1 MTEAGTSQTGGA
13 TGATGDASESTGS
26 DVPGDGTTTP
36 PPKRPSGLARGASR
50 WKTAFVALLVLGV
63 LGTASWVLLG
73 SKLLVVR
80 HVEVTGTNLAPR
92 DRIVAAAGIRLGVPM
107 ARLGTGSVRG
117 RVERLREVKSA
128 KVERRWPATV
138 RIVVHE
144 RVPLVMVERG
154 GRYYQLDED
163 GVTVADGPVR
173 PPKLPALSA
182 TAPGPTDPATLVAL
196 HVVAALPD
204 RLNRRVVG
212 VEAPSTESVTLRLSG
227 GPSVVWGSDDRPE
240 EKLRLFEALLKT
252 PAGRAAHTID
262 VSSPEVV
269 TTR

>member
-1 MTEAGTSQTGGA
+1 MTEAGTSQADTA
-13 TGATGDASESTGS
+13 NGDASESTGA
-26 DVPGDGTTTP
+26 DVPGDGTTP
-36 PPKRPSGLARGASR
+36 PSEPPSGRPKGASR

-63 LGTASWVLLG
+63 LGTASWMLLG

-80 HVEVTGTNLAPR
+80 HVEVTGTKLAPR
-92 DRIVAAAGIRLGVPM
+92 DRIVATAGIRLGVPM
-107 ARLGTGSVRG
+107 VRLDTGEVRG

-144 RVPLVMVERG
+144 RVPLVMVERA

-163 GVTVADGPVR
+163 GVTVADSPAR

-182 TAPGPTDPATLVAL
+182 TAPGPTDPATLAAL

-204 RLNRRVVG
+204 RLGRRVVG
-212 VEAPSTESVTLRLSG
+212 VEAPSPESVTLRLSG

-240 EKLRLFEALLKT
+240 EKLRLFDALLKT